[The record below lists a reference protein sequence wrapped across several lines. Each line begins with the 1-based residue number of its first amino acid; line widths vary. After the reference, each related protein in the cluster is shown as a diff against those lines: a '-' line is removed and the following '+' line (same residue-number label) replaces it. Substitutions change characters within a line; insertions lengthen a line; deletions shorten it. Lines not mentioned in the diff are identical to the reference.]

1 MGLDGFSMGNLGL
14 NTELTPTQLASQVE
28 FSTQKEA
35 EIKIRDPE
43 QSAEDAAVKEKQEQE
58 KQRQQEFNDGFKQN
72 SESEEDSPEENEEQE
87 KQRQQEF
94 ESKDVKEFSI
104 KLNPQTETVEIYNRE
119 TGRTLETMN
128 AKDLSHL
135 VSKLD
140 TASGVLINRKI

>member
-58 KQRQQEFNDGFKQN
+58 KQRKQ
-72 SESEEDSPEENEEQE
+72 
-87 KQRQQEF
+87 KF

>member
-14 NTELTPTQLASQVE
+14 NTELTATQLASQVE

-43 QSAEDAAVKEKQEQE
+43 ESAEDAAVKEKQEQE
-58 KQRQQEFNDGFKQN
+58 RQQEFNDGFEQS
-72 SESEEDSPEENEEQE
+72 SESEEDSTEEDDDEQE

-104 KLNPQTETVEIYNRE
+104 KINPQTETVEIYNRE

-128 AKDLSHL
+128 AKDLNHL